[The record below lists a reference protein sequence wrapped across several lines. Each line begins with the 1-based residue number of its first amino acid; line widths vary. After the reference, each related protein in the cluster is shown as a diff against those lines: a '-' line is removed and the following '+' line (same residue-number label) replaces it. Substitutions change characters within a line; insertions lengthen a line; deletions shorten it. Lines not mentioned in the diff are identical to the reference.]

1 MKKPSDPLK
10 AQQKRLRKEAKAAA
24 KAAKKTKT
32 TKQKIDD
39 YEVTFNEVSDNDETI
54 VTETIDDLGTEQISD
69 KTSAKPKS
77 KKAGE
82 EEKPKTAKQAQK
94 DLLKSEALKKKPKH
108 QKGATALAFKE
119 FPVKMVK
126 EVSKIHWSGQKNL
139 WTKFIQVVLFILI
152 FAALFYLVD
161 LAFQE
166 LFTVMKVV

>member
-1 MKKPSDPLK
+1 MKKHSDPLK

-24 KAAKKTKT
+24 KAAKKNKT
-32 TKQKIDD
+32 TTQLIDD
-39 YEVTFNEVSDNDETI
+39 YEVMYNEVFDDQPTTI
-54 VTETIDDLGTEQISD
+54 TETIDDLGTEAVSD
-69 KTSAKPKS
+69 KASKKSKPKKS
-77 KKAGE
+77 TD

-94 DLLKSEALKKKPKH
+94 ELLKSEALKKKPKH
-108 QKGATALAFKE
+108 QKGSTALAFKE

-166 LFTVMKVV
+166 LFTVMKVI